1 MSAPQLPLALA
12 PPRRPRFSNFI
23 VGDNGLVVRTLRDG
37 LEPGQWVRVSGP
49 EGSGRSHLALA
60 TVAQLAERNRRC
72 VFVPGSASAATA
84 LLDTAGGDW
93 VVIDDYDALAGDDER
108 ERALFNALNR
118 WRADRTGVVLIGGD
132 RSVFRLPDLRS
143 RLGQAAHLVLKLL
156 DDRALEAVVR
166 QLIEDYGVVAGRGL
180 VDYLLRHGPR
190 GVAPL
195 AGLVERMSQQALA
208 ERRVLS
214 IPMARA
220 CLEAVRNG

>member
-1 MSAPQLPLALA
+1 VSAPQLPLALA

-23 VGDNGLVVRTLRDG
+23 AGENGLVVRTLRDG

-60 TVAQLAERNRRC
+60 TVACLAERNLRC
-72 VFVPGSASAATA
+72 VFVPGSAPAATA
-84 LLDTAGGDW
+84 LLDSAGGDW
-93 VVIDDYDALAGDDER
+93 VVIDDYDALAGDDEK

-118 WRADRTGVVLIGGD
+118 WRADRTGVVLTGGD
-132 RSVFRLPDLRS
+132 RSAFHLPDLRS
-143 RLGQAAHLVLKLL
+143 RLGQAAHLVLKPL

-180 VDYLLRHGPR
+180 VDYLLRHAPR